1 MPKANEESG
10 PLGAAAQN
18 FQAAIEK
25 LTAAQEEKG
34 ERMDELI
41 KALKHAKRYIFQC
54 GGYKFELVHQ
64 GPKDTIKVLK
74 PK

>member
-1 MPKANEESG
+1 MPKATEESG

-25 LTAAQEEKG
+25 LTAAQEDKG

-41 KALKHAKRYIFQC
+41 KALRHAKRYSFQC
-54 GGYKFELVHQ
+54 SGFKFELVHQ
-64 GPKDTIKVLK
+64 GPKDTIKITR